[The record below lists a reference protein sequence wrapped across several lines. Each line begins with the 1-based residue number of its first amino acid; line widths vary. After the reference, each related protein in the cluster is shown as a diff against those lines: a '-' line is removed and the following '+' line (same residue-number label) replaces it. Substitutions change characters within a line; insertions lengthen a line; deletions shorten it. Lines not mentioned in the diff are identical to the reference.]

1 MPITVDPQWPSRVPC
16 PIAFVGEAPGDAE
29 IGEGKPFVGPAGK
42 LFNKLLG
49 VAGIERRACLVT
61 NVFNEKL
68 PDNDV
73 KNWCGT
79 TKERKVW
86 AEETGYDLPPVQ
98 KGKHLR
104 PEYQHHLIRLCK
116 ELEAAQPQIIVPL
129 GGTALWAFE
138 NHTPAISKRRGVPA
152 YSNGVMTGAKILPT
166 FHPAALFHAWKMFYT
181 IVGDLK
187 RAWEEKDIDG
197 IQVTEREL
205 VLRPDLTTIARYGA
219 KHIVNAPYLV
229 IDIETIPSF
238 RHITCV
244 GFAPDPHNAICIPFA
259 DREGGGP
266 ATTLNDL
273 LDHVPPPPN
282 SYWPTLEQELAAW
295 AFVEHWCGLPMPKV
309 LQNGQYD
316 LYWLWDR
323 MGIKVRNYVEDT
335 MLQAHAQVPEL
346 PKDLG
351 FLGSNYAKAPAWKTM
366 NKTKGGKRND

>member
-1 MPITVDPQWPSRVPC
+1 MPVTVEPQWPSRVPC
-16 PIAFVGEAPGDAE
+16 PIAFIGEAPGDAE

-61 NVFNEKL
+61 NVFNAKL

-86 AEETGYDLPPVQ
+86 EKDGYDLPPVA

-104 PEYQHHLIRLCK
+104 PEYGHHLDRLRT
-116 ELEAAQPQIIVPL
+116 ELEAAQPQIIVPM

-138 NHTPAISKRRGVPA
+138 DHLPAISKRRVVPA
-152 YSNGVMTGAKILPT
+152 YSNGVLPGAKILPT

-187 RAWEEKDIDG
+187 RAWEEKDIEG

-205 VLRPDLTTIARYGA
+205 VLRPTLFDIALFE
-219 KHIVNAPYLV
+219 KDHIIDAPYLV

-244 GFAPDPHNAICIPFA
+244 GFADGPHNAICIPFA
-259 DREGGGP
+259 DREGGGS
-266 ATTLNDL
+266 ATTLDEL
-273 LDHVPPPPN
+273 VSHVPAPRN
-282 SYWPTLEQELAAW
+282 SYWSTIDQELNAW
-295 AFVEHWCGLPMPKV
+295 AFIERWCNSTIPKV
-309 LQNGQYD
+309 LQGGQYD
-316 LYWLWDR
+316 LYWLWEL
-323 MGIKVRNYVEDT
+323 MGIRVRNYSEDT
-335 MLQAHAQVPEL
+335 MLMAHAQVPEL

-351 FLGSNYAKAPAWKTM
+351 FLGSNHARAPAWKADH
-366 NKTKGGKRND
+366 KAKGGKRND